1 MVTRDA
7 PRAPRIECIMRDTP
21 PAFEAARI
29 SQRISEGPRGQL
41 LTFDVSPRWRAQ
53 HRSAGQYCE
62 IRLDGHTGFFAIASP
77 PGAERPEFY
86 VQDNGGSSTAML
98 ASPEGTAVELGPPS
112 GPGYAL
118 DALLAHHGPLY
129 ALATGSGWYG
139 LRSALWALAAA
150 GRTATV
156 FAGFRD
162 PPSVL
167 DSAGQQRLRDRG
179 FVVDVCLSRPPSS
192 WTGRRG
198 YVQHA
203 LFGEVDRLDH
213 AWLLAC
219 GQPEM
224 QDAARHHAVERGL
237 RPERFLTNY

>member
-1 MVTRDA
+1 MPDVQPTFD
-7 PRAPRIECIMRDTP
+7 
-21 PAFEAARI
+21 AARI
-29 SQRISEGPRGQL
+29 VERATDGPRGQL
-41 LTFDVSPRWRAQ
+41 LTLAVDPTWRAR
-53 HRSAGQYCE
+53 HRAAGQYCE
-62 IRLDGHTGFFAIASP
+62 IRLGGHTGFFAIASP
-77 PGAERPEFY
+77 PGAARPRFF

-98 ASPEGTAVELGPPS
+98 RSPPGAVVQLGPPT

-118 DALLAHHGPLY
+118 DALLAHRGPLY

-156 FAGFRD
+156 YAGFHD
-162 PPSVL
+162 PPAVL
-167 DSAGQQRLRDRG
+167 DTVGQQRLRDRG
-179 FVVDVCLSRPPSS
+179 FAVHLCLSRPPPG

-198 YVQHA
+198 YVQDA
-203 LFGEVDRLDH
+203 LLREVERLDH
-213 AWLLAC
+213 GWLLAC

-224 QDAARHHAVERGL
+224 QDAARHRAVERGL